1 MPCTY
6 CVYYEFMSP
15 ILSPKCPR
23 ACRHLASVTWCCALR
38 RKQKPCHCFFCIGQ
52 KAAGP
57 LKVAACWPRRH
68 SNCKQHTQYK
78 MLGNRHK
85 CFISNTSFLDPFCT
99 NTHSTLR
106 NHPPFTP
113 PFCAHHLSGIAITIC
128 QLLPQPFRQGSTL
141 AKYGDC
147 NTHLAHC
154 NYSCLL
160 EFAFSSC
167 CASFIGQNR

>member
-57 LKVAACWPRRH
+57 LKVTACWPRRH

-106 NHPPFTP
+106 NHPHSRP
-113 PFCAHHLSGIAITIC
+113 LSVPTTFQALQSLFVNCCPSHFAKAQHSRSTETATRTLLTVTIV
-128 QLLPQPFRQGSTL
+128 
-141 AKYGDC
+141 AY
-147 NTHLAHC
+147 
-154 NYSCLL
+154 
-160 EFAFSSC
+160 
-167 CASFIGQNR
+167 